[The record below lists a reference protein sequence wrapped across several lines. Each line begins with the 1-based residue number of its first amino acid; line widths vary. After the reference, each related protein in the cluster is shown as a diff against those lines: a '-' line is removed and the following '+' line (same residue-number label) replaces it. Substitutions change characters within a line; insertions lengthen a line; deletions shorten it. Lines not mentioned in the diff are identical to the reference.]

1 MFNLWHKMMKKLYD
15 WAMRVVAGPKA
26 FVTLCV
32 MAFAESSFF
41 PIPPDILM
49 IPLVL
54 KRRTEAFKIAFYCTL
69 WSVIGGAFGYAIGH
83 FLYDVVAVPILNFY
97 HYMPQFEKFCESYN
111 QYGAWIV
118 FGAGITPFPYKI
130 ITIASGVTGLNFGV
144 FMLASVIARGLRF
157 YLVAGLLWKWGE
169 PMKAWIEKNLG
180 WLSILFFILLVGS
193 FYLVKYL

>member
-1 MFNLWHKMMKKLYD
+1 MFDLWHKIMKKLYD

-54 KRRTEAFKIAFYCTL
+54 KRRTEAFKIALWYTV

-83 FLYDVVAVPILNFY
+83 FLYDWSNRNALFGFLFAKN
-97 HYMPQFEKFCESYN
+97 ESTCEH
-111 QYGAWIV
+111 I
-118 FGAGITPFPYKI
+118 KL
-130 ITIASGVTGLNFGV
+130 GVTPI
-144 FMLASVIARGLRF
+144 MLWTIIE
-157 YLVAGLLWKWGE
+157 LLTRQSME
-169 PMKAWIEKNLG
+169 
-180 WLSILFFILLVGS
+180 
-193 FYLVKYL
+193 

>member
-1 MFNLWHKMMKKLYD
+1 MFKLWHKMMKRLYD

-26 FVTLCV
+26 FMTLCV

-83 FLYDVVAVPILNFY
+83 FAYDAIEPLLSAGFI
-97 HYMPQFEKFCESYN
+97 EKMNWFSTKYN
-111 QYGAWIV
+111 QYGACIV
-118 FGAGITPFPYKI
+118 FGAGVTPFPYKI
-130 ITIASGVTGLNFGV
+130 ITIASGVTGLNFGI
-144 FMLASVIARGLRF
+144 FMLASILARGLRF

-180 WLSILFFILLVGS
+180 WLSILFFVLLVGS
-193 FYLVKYL
+193 FYLIKL

>member
-1 MFNLWHKMMKKLYD
+1 MFTLWHKMMRKLYD

-26 FVTLCV
+26 FATLCV

-54 KRRTEAFKIAFYCTL
+54 KRRTEAFKIALWCTV

-83 FLYDVVAVPILNFY
+83 LAYDAIEPLLSIKFI
-97 HYMPQFEKFCESYN
+97 EKMNWFSSKYN
-111 QYGAWIV
+111 DYGSWIV

-144 FMLASVIARGLRF
+144 FMLASVLARGLRF
-157 YLVAGLLWKWGE
+157 YLVATLLWKWGE

-193 FYLVKYL
+193 FYLV